1 MDYLKIIFPV
11 SGVETYIFI
20 PPLVAFVISFFCSMG
35 GVTGAFLL
43 LPFQMSVLGF
53 TGPAVSATNFVFNI
67 VAIPGGVYRFIRE
80 GRMVWPLAA
89 VITAG
94 SLPGLAAGYFIR
106 IRYLPDPA
114 RFRFFAGLVLLF
126 ISSRLLYSVAERKGH
141 KAEVRMTIGD
151 SHASPAVK
159 TISLTARKIAYEFQG
174 SAYSFDWIVLLMI
187 SLAVGVIG
195 GAYGI
200 GGGAIIAPVCIALFR
215 LPVYTTAGATLFSTF
230 ASSIAGVAVYSMAG
244 FGQGV
249 STAPDWMLG
258 LLFGAGGLAG
268 VYSGARCQKYIPQK
282 PIRLMLGILII
293 SVGLK
298 YIIGFIL

>member
-1 MDYLKIIFPV
+1 MEYFKILFPV

-43 LPFQMSVLGF
+43 LPFQMSFLNF
-53 TGPAVSATNFVFNI
+53 TSPAVSATNFVFNI
-67 VAIPGGVYRFIRE
+67 IAIPGGVYRFIRE

-94 SLPGLAAGYFIR
+94 SLPGLAAGYYIR
-106 IRYLPDPA
+106 VKYLPEPS
-114 RFRFFAGLVLLF
+114 RFKLFAGLVLLY
-126 ISSRLLYSVAERKGH
+126 ISMRLLKSVFEKDGQAKDR
-141 KAEVRMTIGD
+141 RT
-151 SHASPAVK
+151 SPSPGSTVK
-159 TISLTARKIAYEFQG
+159 TISFSAHTITYEFMG
-174 SAYSFDWIVLLMI
+174 SNYSFDWIVLLMI
-187 SLAVGVIG
+187 SLAVGVVG

-230 ASSIAGVAVYSMAG
+230 ASSIAGVAVYSMARLG
-244 FGQGV
+244 PGEA
-249 STAPDWMLG
+249 TAPDWALG
-258 LLFGAGGLAG
+258 LLFGVGGLAG
-268 VYSGARCQKYIPQK
+268 VYLGARCQKYIPQK

-293 SVGLK
+293 SAALK
-298 YIIGFIL
+298 YIVGFILSR